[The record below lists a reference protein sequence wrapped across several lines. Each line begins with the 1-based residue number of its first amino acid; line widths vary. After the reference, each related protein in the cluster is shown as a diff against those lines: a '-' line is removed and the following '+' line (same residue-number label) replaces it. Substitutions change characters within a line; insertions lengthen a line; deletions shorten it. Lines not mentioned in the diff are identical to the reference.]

1 MNPYLHSEATTP
13 ASRRVH
19 PARMA
24 AGIAAFVML
33 LLVGPLYAQ
42 DAMVTISK
50 SGTVKQILHEIESQ
64 TDYLFVVN
72 AQVDVKRPVHIDA
85 QKKTV
90 REILDRLF
98 AGRGVGYELKGKNIM
113 LSPVKEKPAAEPDRK
128 MISGRVTDASGTGV
142 AGATVIVKGTPNGT
156 TTVGDG
162 SFSLDLKNA
171 GADAVLQIS
180 FIGMKPVEV
189 AVAGASQLNIRL
201 EEDTQLV
208 DAVVV
213 TALGVKREE
222 KALGYAVQKV
232 SGDELG
238 TVKNT
243 FVGTALTGKVAGL
256 QVRNSTEFGSAPTL
270 RIRGESPLLVVD
282 GVPYEYVALSEL
294 VADDIESIDVLK
306 GASASALYGAKGGS
320 GAVMVTTK
328 KAKKEGLDVSVN
340 SSLMADVGFLAFPD
354 VQTQYSSGAGG
365 KYLLNDAVWGD
376 KLDIGRTAT
385 LYNPYTYENEPDQPL
400 VSRGRNNF
408 ENFLQTSFVANN
420 TVSIAYKGKLGS
432 FRTSVNHIYNRG
444 QYPNT
449 KLNKTNYSLN
459 GDLKYK
465 RFSLSAGLTYNYAT
479 YPNNYGTGYGKGSY
493 IYNLV
498 IFQGTE
504 YDIRDFRNYWV
515 KPDEQQNWVVNGSW
529 YDNPYFLANENTH
542 GDKQHL
548 VSGYLTLGYDL
559 ASWLKLTARTGVDAK
574 NGRQEW
580 REAWSSAA
588 APRSGESHKKGY
600 YEIQKRTGFSINQDV
615 MFTADKT
622 WGGFGLNVMAGMNA
636 FYRSW
641 DTLSGYTQGGLTIPG
656 YYSLKA
662 SVNPALASSTMSRRR
677 SMSLYGKATL
687 SWKSMA
693 YVDVT
698 ARNDWSSTLPAESRS
713 YFYPSV
719 AGSFILTE
727 VLPKMRGV
735 DLLKVRG
742 SWTRTKMDLGVYD
755 IDRSYTISADRWGG
769 MSGADYPD
777 KIRGS
782 VNPETKDAYEI
793 GVAGIFFGNRLRAD
807 VTYYQTLS
815 YDFVKDGTV
824 SNASGFTHKKINTK
838 EELLRRGAEV
848 MLSATPVKTK
858 DWRWDTGVNWSL
870 DRYYYHKLDPEYSNA
885 SPWVYEGARWDWIAI
900 QDWERDPDGNIVHG
914 SNGLPVLSQYKSKRG
929 VYTPDWIWGWTNTVK
944 WKNFTLSFSFDGRVG
959 GIGFSTTDQAL
970 WNGGSHP
977 KSANQFRYDEVVNG
991 RKTFVGRGVKVISG
1005 SVDYDAYGRI
1015 LRDDRV
1021 FAPNDRVVSY
1031 EAYVKEYNP
1040 TAYRPRWQN
1049 YFDQSFIKLRDVSLT
1064 WNIPQPWCAKLGLKS
1079 ASLSFIGQNL
1089 LMWTKGFKYSDPD
1102 SIDLSTGEENLSSP
1116 SLRLIGYNL
1125 KLNF

>member
-13 ASRRVH
+13 ASRRVR

-33 LLVGPLYAQ
+33 LFAGPLHAQ
-42 DAMVTISK
+42 DAVVTISK

-85 QKKTV
+85 QKKTI
-90 REILDRLF
+90 REILDQLF

-113 LSPVKEKPAAEPDRK
+113 LSPIKEKPAAEPDRK
-128 MISGRVTDASGTGV
+128 MISGRVTDVSGTGV

-238 TVKNT
+238 TVKTT

-328 KAKKEGLDVSVN
+328 KAKKEGFDVSVN

-559 ASWLKLTARTGVDAK
+559 TSWLKLTARTGVDAK

-622 WGGFGLNVMAGMNA
+622 WGGFGLNAMVGMNA

-641 DTLSGYTQGGLTIPG
+641 DTLSGYTQGGLSIPG

-914 SNGLPVLSQYKSKRG
+914 SNGLPVLSQYKSKRC
-929 VYTPDWIWGWTNTVK
+929 VYTPDWIW
-944 WKNFTLSFSFDGRVG
+944 L
-959 GIGFSTTDQAL
+959 DQHRQVEELYA
-970 WNGGSHP
+970 
-977 KSANQFRYDEVVNG
+977 F
-991 RKTFVGRGVKVISG
+991 
-1005 SVDYDAYGRI
+1005 I
-1015 LRDDRV
+1015 LVRRPCRRHRFLDDRPSAV
-1021 FAPNDRVVSY
+1021 ERRFTPQISQPVPLRRGCERSQDLRGPRCESHFGQRGLRRLRTYPARRPGFCAERPGGLLRGLRQGVQPDSLSSSLAELFRSVIYQVERCFADLEHSAAVVCETGPEIRVAFV
-1031 EAYVKEYNP
+1031 
-1040 TAYRPRWQN
+1040 YRPESTDVDQGIQVQRSRLHRP
-1049 YFDQSFIKLRDVSLT
+1049 FDRRREPLVT
-1064 WNIPQPWCAKLGLKS
+1064 VAP
-1079 ASLSFIGQNL
+1079 
-1089 LMWTKGFKYSDPD
+1089 PD
-1102 SIDLSTGEENLSSP
+1102 
-1116 SLRLIGYNL
+1116 RL
-1125 KLNF
+1125 

>member
-1 MNPYLHSEATTP
+1 M
-13 ASRRVH
+13 
-19 PARMA
+19 
-24 AGIAAFVML
+24 
-33 LLVGPLYAQ
+33 
-42 DAMVTISK
+42 
-50 SGTVKQILHEIESQ
+50 
-64 TDYLFVVN
+64 
-72 AQVDVKRPVHIDA
+72 
-85 QKKTV
+85 
-90 REILDRLF
+90 
-98 AGRGVGYELKGKNIM
+98 
-113 LSPVKEKPAAEPDRK
+113 
-128 MISGRVTDASGTGV
+128 
-142 AGATVIVKGTPNGT
+142 
-156 TTVGDG
+156 
-162 SFSLDLKNA
+162 
-171 GADAVLQIS
+171 
-180 FIGMKPVEV
+180 
-189 AVAGASQLNIRL
+189 
-201 EEDTQLV
+201 
-208 DAVVV
+208 

-238 TVKNT
+238 TVKTT

-548 VSGYLTLGYDL
+548 VNGYLTLGYDL
-559 ASWLKLTARTGVDAK
+559 TSWLKLSARTGVDAK

-641 DTLSGYTQGGLTIPG
+641 DTLSGYTQGGLSIPG

-662 SVNPALASSTMSRRR
+662 SVNPALAASTMSRRR

-782 VNPETKDAYEI
+782 VNPETKDAYEV

-848 MLSATPVKTK
+848 MLSATPRQNEGLAVGHG
-858 DWRWDTGVNWSL
+858 RQLVARPLLLPQARSRILERFAVGVRRSALGL
-870 DRYYYHKLDPEYSNA
+870 DRHSGL
-885 SPWVYEGARWDWIAI
+885 GARSRR
-900 QDWERDPDGNIVHG
+900 Q
-914 SNGLPVLSQYKSKRG
+914 
-929 VYTPDWIWGWTNTVK
+929 
-944 WKNFTLSFSFDGRVG
+944 
-959 GIGFSTTDQAL
+959 
-970 WNGGSHP
+970 
-977 KSANQFRYDEVVNG
+977 
-991 RKTFVGRGVKVISG
+991 
-1005 SVDYDAYGRI
+1005 
-1015 LRDDRV
+1015 
-1021 FAPNDRVVSY
+1021 
-1031 EAYVKEYNP
+1031 
-1040 TAYRPRWQN
+1040 YRPRQQRTSGAEPVQVQARGL
-1049 YFDQSFIKLRDVSLT
+1049 YPRLDMGLDQHRQVEELYAFVLVRRTCGRHRFLDDRPGAVERRF
-1064 WNIPQPWCAKLGLKS
+1064 
-1079 ASLSFIGQNL
+1079 ASQIGQPVPLRRGCERSQDLRGPRCEGRIGQRGLRRLRTHPARRPGLCAERPGGL
-1089 LMWTKGFKYSDPD
+1089 LRGLRQGVQPD
-1102 SIDLSTGEENLSSP
+1102 GLPSPLAELFRSVVHQVEGCFADMEHSAAVVRETGTEIRVAFVHRPESADVDQGVQIQRS
-1116 SLRLIGYNL
+1116 RLHRPFDRRGEPL
-1125 KLNF
+1125 VSVAPPDRL